1 MISDRFVD
9 FTFEESPLE
18 QCLAALRPG
27 ESLSAARLLTLLD
40 GESAQELEEAVEQ
53 LWTLGAELNMADLP
67 AYSADSESALR
78 LRREAE
84 LVRDGRLLCDLEA
97 ADPLRLYLEELAAIP
112 VCGDPELLAGELRA
126 ANCRDTGAED
136 ARRRMM
142 DLCLSRVVELAQT
155 YTGKGVLLMDLIQEG
170 SMGLW
175 VDICA
180 YTEGDFS
187 QYRDRSIRRQM
198 EKAIL
203 LQAHAAGVGQKL
215 RQAAEDYR
223 AVDER
228 LLTELGRNPTLE
240 EIAEAMRVTAEEAA
254 VYANMLTMA
263 RTRQQVDAAMEHKE
277 EEPEDQ
283 QAVEDTAYFQMRQRI
298 MELLS
303 TLSEED
309 AKLLTLRFGLEGGLP
324 LSPEEAGKKLGL
336 TSQEVVMK
344 EASALAKLRQ
354 QG

>member
-1 MISDRFVD
+1 MME
-9 FTFEESPLE
+9 FTFEASPWEQKLEALQSGDTIDALELLSLLEEEDEETVLEALDALE
-18 QCLAALRPG
+18 QRGIILAI
-27 ESLSAARLLTLLD
+27 E
-40 GESAQELEEAVEQ
+40 
-53 LWTLGAELNMADLP
+53 DLP
-67 AYSADSESALR
+67 DLPTGGNMALR
-78 LRREAE
+78 LRQEAQ
-84 LVRDGRLLCDLEA
+84 LVASGKLPGGLEEN
-97 ADPLRLYLEELAAIP
+97 DPLRLYLEELAAAP
-112 VCGDPELLAGELRA
+112 ATGDIALLAQRYLDGDESA
-126 ANCRDTGAED
+126 AQTLVA
-136 ARRRMM
+136 
-142 DLCLSRVVELAQT
+142 LSLNRVVELAKKLA
-155 YTGKGVLLMDLIQEG
+155 GKSVLLLDLIQEG

-175 VDICA
+175 QGILN
-180 YTEGDFS
+180 YTEGDFAS
-187 QYRDRSIRRQM
+187 HRDWWICQYLHR
-198 EKAIL
+198 AVF
-203 LQAHAAGVGQKL
+203 LQARSGDLGQKL
-215 RQAAEDYR
+215 RQGMEDYR
-223 AVDER
+223 DMDQK
-228 LLTELGRNPTLE
+228 LLSELGRNPTLE
-240 EIAEAMRVTAEEAA
+240 EIAEAMHVTAEEAA